1 MIATTELHFNHILL
15 LLTTSLSK
23 KSSLQIT
30 ELNFS
35 YHLSLKNL
43 LFLKFSRFNITCQ
56 KSDCIILYNALTG
69 KVVKIKPSA
78 YSVDNSNL
86 YKLGFVVE
94 DEEDLAQYKY
104 LYYGQMFSF
113 NEINLVIATSLGCNL
128 RCPYCFEGD
137 NKRHQSIDDGT
148 IESILKYLRKHRE
161 KPISI
166 TWFGGEPM
174 LAHKAIAKISDSL
187 NAESI
192 PFTSSIIT
200 NGTILPDSFLSKIDS
215 YQIKSVQITFDGLQ
229 ASHDAKR
236 FFKNGAGTYNVILE
250 NVGRLLNGCHAE
262 IVLKMNVDSAN
273 IEEFHKLK
281 RFLENR
287 FSEHINSGR
296 IIITSNYIR
305 KKTDFK
311 GIEKCINCVEYFDFE
326 LKNGKK
332 MAMPP
337 LVGPCP
343 LRGRGYFVIGPD
355 GAIYKCMEH
364 LGELEHAIG
373 NINNFSFSIRKES
386 VSCFKHMPFDDPVCR
401 ECEILPICGGGCP
414 NERANC
420 AGEERPCPAEKYKI
434 NEIISTVYE
443 NQ

>member
-1 MIATTELHFNHILL
+1 M
-15 LLTTSLSK
+15 
-23 KSSLQIT
+23 
-30 ELNFS
+30 
-35 YHLSLKNL
+35 
-43 LFLKFSRFNITCQ
+43 KFSRFNITCH
-56 KSDCIILYNALTG
+56 KDTSIVLYNTLTG

-78 YSVDNSNL
+78 YSVDNSDL
-86 YKLGFVVE
+86 YELGFVVE

-104 LYYGQMFSF
+104 MYYGQMFSF
-113 NEINLVIATSLGCNL
+113 SEVNLVIATSLGCNL

-137 NKRHQSIDDGT
+137 NKRPLSIDDGT
-148 IESILKYLRKHRE
+148 AESILKYLRKHRE

-192 PFTSSIIT
+192 PFSSSIIT
-200 NGTILPDSFLSKIDS
+200 NGTILPDSFLAKIDS
-215 YQIKSVQITFDGLQ
+215 YKIKSVQITFDGLQ

-236 FFKNGAGTYNVILE
+236 FFKNGEGTFSVILE

-287 FSEHINSGR
+287 FSEHINGGR

-305 KKTDFK
+305 KKTNFK

-326 LKNGKK
+326 LKNGKR
-332 MAMPP
+332 MAVPS
-337 LVGPCP
+337 LIGPCP

-355 GAIYKCMEH
+355 GSIYKCMEH
-364 LGELEHAIG
+364 LGEDKHAIG
-373 NINNFSFSIRKES
+373 NINNFSFSLKKES
-386 VSCFKHMPFDDPVCR
+386 ASCFKNMPFDDPVCSK
-401 ECEILPICGGGCP
+401 CEILPICGGGCP
-414 NERANC
+414 NERESC
-420 AGEERPCPAEKYKI
+420 SVKEKERPCPAEKYKI
-434 NEIISTVYE
+434 NEIISKIYE